1 MSTAARHRHPSSPR
15 TTASRARLF
24 NAAMDLVGAI
34 GPDKVTVDAIA
45 AAAGV
50 AKGTVYY
57 QFGSKTE
64 LIRGLIDHG
73 YSVMREALL
82 EPAAAEDPMAAI
94 EGMIRATLDFLDE
107 HASFA
112 KLWHSEMWL
121 AESPWGEQLRRMRG
135 EILDMI
141 SQSLAR
147 LGTSSSGIRP
157 AVFATTL
164 FGAAYITGMDAQL
177 GNDEIPTEDRVA
189 ALMATVRGYLS

>member
-1 MSTAARHRHPSSPR
+1 MSTAARHRHATSPR

-24 NAAMDLVGAI
+24 TAAMDLVGDV
-34 GPDKVTVDAIA
+34 GPDKVTVDEIA

-57 QFGSKTE
+57 QFGSKNE

-73 YSVMREALL
+73 YSVMRDALL
-82 EPAAAEDPMAAI
+82 EPASAEDPMVAI

-107 HASFA
+107 YGSFA

-121 AESPWGEQLRRMRG
+121 AESPWGEQLRQMRR
-135 EILDMI
+135 EILALI

-147 LGTSSSGIRP
+147 LGAPRSGIRP
-157 AVFATTL
+157 EVFAITL
-164 FGAAYITGMDAQL
+164 FGAAYITGMDARL